1 MLTKFNF
8 ILLFICLGCTH
19 IYAQDYGDFPKIK
32 KEKLRNDLDI
42 VYQALDKF
50 HSGMYWYTP
59 KDSVDNAF
67 QEVRTM
73 ITQDMNV
80 LEFHKYIAPLVALA
94 RENHTSIS
102 MPEDINKKIVNQTAF
117 LPMTVVFLGTKLYC
131 LDNGSALN
139 DKTIEGQEIELINGE
154 KPTEIVEKIGSLL
167 NTDGY
172 IQSMKYTD
180 LSLFNFA
187 RYYFYYY
194 GEVPEFE
201 IKFKNSAQPITL
213 QSEKIEDIRKN
224 LQSRNTATSVKTT
237 PEKDLLDFQ
246 LLDQHTAYLGIH
258 SFSNSDITAHSK
270 EKNLNDFLEQSFK
283 SIAAHKIKNL
293 IIDVSQNGG
302 GTEGNEGLLYSYLG
316 PNYQKYI
323 KVAAKTQQATLDNGI
338 DPPIKLKTFRLI
350 ERIFVNKKMK
360 DGTLER
366 REWIG
371 EGLMAY
377 KREPENKFSGKLYVI
392 ISPLTYSG
400 GSEFCNMIYTNNLAT
415 FVGYETGGGYY
426 GNTSGYSKEI
436 TLPNSKIVLDIPAL
450 RFMMNVKPKLPLG
463 RGVIPEYEIIPTFEE
478 YNNGE
483 NPALSFILE
492 LIKNQN

>member
-1 MLTKFNF
+1 MPSKFNF
-8 ILLFICLGCTH
+8 ILFFICLGCTH
-19 IYAQDYGDFPKIK
+19 AYAQEYGDFSTIK
-32 KEKLRNDLDI
+32 KEKLLNDLEI

-59 KDSVDNAF
+59 KDSVDMAF
-67 QEVRTM
+67 QEVRTK
-73 ITQDMNV
+73 INQDMNV
-80 LEFHKYIAPLVALA
+80 LEFHKHIAPLVALA

-117 LPMTVVFLGTKLYC
+117 LPMTVVFLGTELYC
-131 LDNGSALN
+131 LNNGSALS
-139 DKTIEGQEIELINGE
+139 DLAIEGQEIELINGE
-154 KPTEIVEKIGSLL
+154 KPTAIVDKIGSLL

-194 GEVPEFE
+194 GEVAKFE
-201 IKFKNSAQPITL
+201 IKFKNSTQPLTL
-213 QSEKIEDIRKN
+213 QAEKIEDIRKN
-224 LQSRNTATSVKTT
+224 LQARSTTAKAT
-237 PEKDLLDFQ
+237 PKKDLLDFQ
-246 LLDQHTAYLGIH
+246 LLNPHTAYLGIH
-258 SFSNSDITAHSK
+258 SFSNSDIKAHSK
-270 EKNLNDFLEQSFK
+270 EKNIKDFLENSFK
-283 SIAAHKIKNL
+283 SIAEHEIKNL

-323 KVAAKTQQATLDNGI
+323 KVRAKTQRATLDNGI
-338 DPPIKLKTFRLI
+338 DPPIKLKTFGFI
-350 ERIFVNKKMK
+350 ERTFVNKKKK
-360 DGTLER
+360 DGSLER

-377 KREPENKFSGKLYVI
+377 QKEPKNKFSGKLYVI

-400 GSEFCNMIYTNNLAT
+400 GSEFCNMVFTNDLAT
-415 FVGYETGGGYY
+415 FVGFETGGGYY

-450 RFMMNVKPKLPLG
+450 QFVMNVKPKLPLG
-463 RGVIPEYEIIPTFEE
+463 RGVLPDYEVIPTFEQ
-478 YNNGE
+478 YSTRE

-492 LIKNQN
+492 LLKKQN